1 MIAGIIG
8 VIIVL
13 PVIASYPV
21 LERYWLRP
29 HLEPDTVEKH
39 VAIDAQEHG
48 AS

>member
-13 PVIASYPV
+13 PVVASYPV

-39 VAIDAQEHG
+39 GAIDVQEHG